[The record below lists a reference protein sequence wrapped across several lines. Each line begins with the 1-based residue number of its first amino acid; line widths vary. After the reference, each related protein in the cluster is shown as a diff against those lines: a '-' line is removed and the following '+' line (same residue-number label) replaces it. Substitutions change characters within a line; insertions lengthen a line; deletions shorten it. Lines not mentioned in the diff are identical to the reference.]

1 MMFWKVII
9 LANALL
15 NLYLMLYVH
24 QMDIAVSHLYQVLT
38 EGLELAKR
46 QHGGGKHEKE
56 ALYDSDKG

>member
-9 LANALL
+9 LSNALL
-15 NLYLMLYVH
+15 NLYLILHLY
-24 QMDIAVSHLYQVLT
+24 MIDKAVDHLYQVLT
-38 EGLELAKR
+38 EGFELAKK